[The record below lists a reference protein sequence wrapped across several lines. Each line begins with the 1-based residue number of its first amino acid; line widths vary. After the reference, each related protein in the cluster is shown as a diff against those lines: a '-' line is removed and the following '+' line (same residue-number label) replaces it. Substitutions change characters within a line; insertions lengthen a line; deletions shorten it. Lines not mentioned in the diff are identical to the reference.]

1 MPDPSTVDG
10 LTQSATIIAWERQ
23 FGWRQRRVAKVFHSR
38 GQRNLTTCQG
48 GNQCWLGTRRVSPVL
63 LQLPAIL
70 YSISLPLTLPLL
82 SLSVSLVRCLRAFC
96 SWLVVCALLCHC
108 ICVSLGYAKSITRH
122 NRISY
127 GGTPP
132 PPPPASLTHLQSQS
146 PSHSLFHSHS
156 SLPSPSPSHFQF
168 PLSWSFS
175 IWYARPIFAHL
186 KRVFVFVIV
195 FFSLCVWEC
204 VSVSVFVFVLLRCCC
219 CCCSYCCPCALR
231 LSSPIYRIF
240 TLILR

>member
-10 LTQSATIIAWERQ
+10 LTQSGTIIAWERQ

-70 YSISLPLTLPLL
+70 YSISLPLTLSSFLFL
-82 SLSVSLVRCLRAFC
+82 SLSLSRCLRAFC

-132 PPPPASLTHLQSQS
+132 PPPPTASLPHLQSQS
-146 PSHSLFHSHS
+146 PAHSLFHSHS
-156 SLPSPSPSHFQF
+156 PFPSRSHFQF

-186 KRVFVFVIV
+186 KRVFVIV
-195 FFSLCVWEC
+195 FFFAQCM
-204 VSVSVFVFVLLRCCC
+204 SVSVFVFVLLRCCY
-219 CCCSYCCPCALR
+219 CSYCCPCALR

>member
-10 LTQSATIIAWERQ
+10 LTQSGTIIAWERQ

-48 GNQCWLGTRRVSPVL
+48 SNQCWLGTRRVSPVL

-70 YSISLPLTLPLL
+70 YSISLPLTRPLPSLCL
-82 SLSVSLVRCLRAFC
+82 SLSLSTRFLLLACCLCVALSLYLCVTRIRRKHHAPQSHQLRGNT
-96 SWLVVCALLCHC
+96 S
-108 ICVSLGYAKSITRH
+108 
-122 NRISY
+122 
-127 GGTPP
+127 PP
-132 PPPPASLTHLQSQS
+132 SLTHLQSQS

-156 SLPSPSPSHFQF
+156 PFPSRSHFQF

-195 FFSLCVWEC
+195 FFSLNVWEC
-204 VSVSVFVFVLLRCCC
+204 VSVSVFVFVLLRC

>member
-10 LTQSATIIAWERQ
+10 LTQSGTIIAWERQ

-48 GNQCWLGTRRVSPVL
+48 SNQCWLGTRRVSPVL

-70 YSISLPLTLPLL
+70 YSISLPRTLPLP

-127 GGTPP
+127 GEHLPP
-132 PPPPASLTHLQSQS
+132 PLVSPICSL
-146 PSHSLFHSHS
+146 SLRLILCSIPILPFHPVPIS
-156 SLPSPSPSHFQF
+156 SFRCLGVFQF
-168 PLSWSFS
+168 DMLD
-175 IWYARPIFAHL
+175 R
-186 KRVFVFVIV
+186 
-195 FFSLCVWEC
+195 FSL
-204 VSVSVFVFVLLRCCC
+204 
-219 CCCSYCCPCALR
+219 
-231 LSSPIYRIF
+231 I
-240 TLILR
+240 

>member
-10 LTQSATIIAWERQ
+10 LTQSGTIIAWERQ

-48 GNQCWLGTRRVSPVL
+48 SNQCWLRTRRLSPVL

-82 SLSVSLVRCLRAFC
+82 SLSVSRVRCLRAFC

-132 PPPPASLTHLQSQS
+132 PPHPFAVSVSV
-146 PSHSLFHSHS
+146 
-156 SLPSPSPSHFQF
+156 
-168 PLSWSFS
+168 SFS
-175 IWYARPIFAHL
+175 VPFPFSLSIPFPFLVSVVLEFFNLICSTDFRSFKTCFCYCF
-186 KRVFVFVIV
+186 
-195 FFSLCVWEC
+195 FFSLNVWEC

-219 CCCSYCCPCALR
+219 CSYCCPWALR